1 MKIHQILDGI
11 SIIITNEE
19 IDFVSRIGDD
29 VFLSSLDNHDQ
40 WLAQNLIRKGV
51 YEISND
57 RKRISITDHETTNIR
72 KNI

>member
-1 MKIHQILDGI
+1 MKIHQILHGI

-19 IDFVSRIGDD
+19 RDFVSRIGDD